1 MSKKSCFR
9 WRFHSQRVNG
19 SQTLLKSARQYFNPI
34 LSSVWDKLSFN
45 TSLLLRSHVSGLF
58 PNTLTADGKNPH
70 HNNLQRPIQMQL
82 SKKPKTFCG
91 KFIACLK
98 SLKNFEDFEKTKK
111 HELNI
116 LSISEII
123 HSEKFDH
130 LNA

>member
-1 MSKKSCFR
+1 M
-9 WRFHSQRVNG
+9 
-19 SQTLLKSARQYFNPI
+19 
-34 LSSVWDKLSFN
+34 SFN